1 VALVFRSCL
10 VCLLL
15 LLAQGASA
23 VSISLAP
30 DRIQQGDQVTITING
45 LPDGSVFSIMVD
57 GVFAVTPAGSFSFEL
72 KNFVLPFT
80 LNEGRFSAT
89 LSNTDTNV
97 ITVVAGDT
105 EIRKIGRSRNGTFST
120 SDTGTIPPGTYT
132 LISFGGT
139 AAPDATSVV
148 TRLALAGRKSGPV
161 DSHITFSVDGVT
173 AGAVTITILVNENV
187 ALSRTLPIGD
197 TIILTPTPTVTPTP
211 TPTVTP
217 TPTPTVTPTPT
228 PTVTPTPTPTVTP
241 TPTPTVT
248 PTPTPTAT
256 LTPTPTATLTPTPT
270 ATPTPTPTA
279 TPTPTPTA
287 TPTPTPTATPTPTP
301 TYTGHVLT
309 LRPGWNFISV
319 PATLATGFD
328 TAGVVFAGV
337 DTAGRSLFL
346 YEGATARWTQVQSG
360 DRIRPL
366 EGIWVYS
373 RATTSV
379 PLIYAPAGSGTPPAK
394 ALSDGWNSV
403 GIASLQPVQAGDAFR
418 SMQDHWEMAIG
429 YDSLQQRYEPVIIRG
444 NTGTHGDTQVVYPLK
459 GYWIKVNGSCT
470 YTGRGE

>member
-1 VALVFRSCL
+1 MALVFRSCL

-72 KNFVLPFT
+72 ENFVLPFT

-120 SDTGTIPPGTYT
+120 SDTGTIPRGTYT

-187 ALSRTLPIGD
+187 EMSRTLPIGD
-197 TIILTPTPTVTPTP
+197 TIILTPTPT
-211 TPTVTP
+211 
-217 TPTPTVTPTPT
+217 
-228 PTVTPTPTPTVTP
+228 
-241 TPTPTVT
+241 
-248 PTPTPTAT
+248 AT
-256 LTPTPTATLTPTPT
+256 LTPTPTATL
-270 ATPTPTPTA
+270 
-279 TPTPTPTA
+279 TPTPTA

-403 GIASLQPVQAGDAFR
+403 GIASLQPVQAADAFR

-429 YDSLQQRYEPVIIRG
+429 YDSLQQMYEPVIIRG
-444 NTGTHGDTQVVYPLK
+444 GTGTHGDTQVVYPLK

-470 YTGRGE
+470 YTGRIE

>member
-45 LPDGSVFSIMVD
+45 LPDGSVFSILVD
-57 GVFAVTPAGSFSFEL
+57 GVFAVTPAGSFFFEL

-105 EIRKIGRSRNGTFST
+105 EIRKVGRSRNGTFST
-120 SDTGTIPPGTYT
+120 SDAGTIPPGTCT

-148 TRLALAGRKSGPV
+148 TRLALAGRKAGPV

-187 ALSRTLPIGD
+187 EMSRTLPIGD
-197 TIILTPTPTVTPTP
+197 TIIL
-211 TPTVTP
+211 
-217 TPTPTVTPTPT
+217 
-228 PTVTPTPTPTVTP
+228 
-241 TPTPTVT
+241 
-248 PTPTPTAT
+248 TPTPTAT

-429 YDSLQQRYEPVIIRG
+429 YDSLQQKYEPVIIRG
-444 NTGTHGDTQVVYPLK
+444 DTGTHGDTQVVYPLK

-470 YTGRGE
+470 YTGRIE

>member
-105 EIRKIGRSRNGTFST
+105 EIRKIGRSQNGTFST
-120 SDTGTIPPGTYT
+120 SDAGTIPPGTCT

-187 ALSRTLPIGD
+187 EMSRTLPIGD
-197 TIILTPTPTVTPTP
+197 TIILTPTPT
-211 TPTVTP
+211 
-217 TPTPTVTPTPT
+217 
-228 PTVTPTPTPTVTP
+228 
-241 TPTPTVT
+241 
-248 PTPTPTAT
+248 AT
-256 LTPTPTATLTPTPT
+256 LTPTLSLRHRRQPPLRHRRQPPLRHRPTR
-270 ATPTPTPTA
+270 
-279 TPTPTPTA
+279 
-287 TPTPTPTATPTPTP
+287 
-301 TYTGHVLT
+301 G
-309 LRPGWNFISV
+309 
-319 PATLATGFD
+319 
-328 TAGVVFAGV
+328 
-337 DTAGRSLFL
+337 
-346 YEGATARWTQVQSG
+346 
-360 DRIRPL
+360 
-366 EGIWVYS
+366 
-373 RATTSV
+373 TS
-379 PLIYAPAGSGTPPAK
+379 
-394 ALSDGWNSV
+394 
-403 GIASLQPVQAGDAFR
+403 
-418 SMQDHWEMAIG
+418 
-429 YDSLQQRYEPVIIRG
+429 
-444 NTGTHGDTQVVYPLK
+444 
-459 GYWIKVNGSCT
+459 
-470 YTGRGE
+470 

>member
-1 VALVFRSCL
+1 
-10 VCLLL
+10 
-15 LLAQGASA
+15 
-23 VSISLAP
+23 P
-30 DRIQQGDQVTITING
+30 
-45 LPDGSVFSIMVD
+45 
-57 GVFAVTPAGSFSFEL
+57 
-72 KNFVLPFT
+72 
-80 LNEGRFSAT
+80 
-89 LSNTDTNV
+89 
-97 ITVVAGDT
+97 
-105 EIRKIGRSRNGTFST
+105 
-120 SDTGTIPPGTYT
+120 
-132 LISFGGT
+132 T
-139 AAPDATSVV
+139 A
-148 TRLALAGRKSGPV
+148 
-161 DSHITFSVDGVT
+161 
-173 AGAVTITILVNENV
+173 
-187 ALSRTLPIGD
+187 
-197 TIILTPTPTVTPTP
+197 
-211 TPTVTP
+211 
-217 TPTPTVTPTPT
+217 
-228 PTVTPTPTPTVTP
+228 
-241 TPTPTVT
+241 T

-256 LTPTPTATLTPTPT
+256 PTPTPTATPTPTPT

-301 TYTGHVLT
+301 TYTGNVLT

-444 NTGTHGDTQVVYPLK
+444 DTGTHGDTQVVYPLK

-470 YTGRGE
+470 YMGRGE

>member
-105 EIRKIGRSRNGTFST
+105 EIRKIGRSQNGTFST
-120 SDTGTIPPGTYT
+120 SDAGTIPPGTCT

-187 ALSRTLPIGD
+187 EMSRTLPIGD
-197 TIILTPTPTVTPTP
+197 TIILTPTPT
-211 TPTVTP
+211 
-217 TPTPTVTPTPT
+217 
-228 PTVTPTPTPTVTP
+228 
-241 TPTPTVT
+241 
-248 PTPTPTAT
+248 AT
-256 LTPTPTATLTPTPT
+256 L
-270 ATPTPTPTA
+270 
-279 TPTPTPTA
+279 
-287 TPTPTPTATPTPTP
+287 TPTPTATPTPTP

-373 RATTSV
+373 RAATSV

-429 YDSLQQRYEPVIIRG
+429 YDSLQQKYEPVIIRG
-444 NTGTHGDTQVVYPLK
+444 DTGTHGDTQVVYPLK

-470 YTGRGE
+470 YTGRIE